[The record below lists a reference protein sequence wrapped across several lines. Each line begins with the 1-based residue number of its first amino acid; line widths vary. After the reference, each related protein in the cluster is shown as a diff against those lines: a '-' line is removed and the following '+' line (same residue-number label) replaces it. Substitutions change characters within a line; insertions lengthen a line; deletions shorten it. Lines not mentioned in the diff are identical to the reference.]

1 MYACKLN
8 KWALK
13 PGMIANEEEV
23 CILSVVQVQQSS
35 TVMKEMLS
43 DDTCSAW
50 CSNEK
55 RESKSRVQKGLN
67 SLKY

>member
-35 TVMKEMLS
+35 TVMKEMLRKKC
-43 DDTCSAW
+43 DDTCSA
-50 CSNEK
+50 
-55 RESKSRVQKGLN
+55 
-67 SLKY
+67 